1 MYLVEM
7 YAREKY
13 IKMYLDYTNNF
24 LTVEKF
30 AEHYQ
35 ITIEEA
41 QKSIEKGKQAHYKG
55 SGVLGNDPSL

>member
-7 YAREKY
+7 YAKEKY
-13 IKMYLDYTNNF
+13 RKMYLDYVNNF

-35 ITIEEA
+35 IPV
-41 QKSIEKGKQAHYKG
+41 EKAKIIINTGK
-55 SGVLGNDPSL
+55 NINNEI